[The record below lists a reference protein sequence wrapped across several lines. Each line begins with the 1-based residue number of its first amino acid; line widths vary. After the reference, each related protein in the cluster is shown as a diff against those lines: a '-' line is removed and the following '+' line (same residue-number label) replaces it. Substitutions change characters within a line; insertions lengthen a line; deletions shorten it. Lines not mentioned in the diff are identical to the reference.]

1 MRYALKKDENEK
13 LIVNFLRQAGASVY
27 IAGLPVDLIVG
38 YRGQTHLVEVKN
50 KLSRYGKQGLNA
62 NQKEFAS
69 NWLGSPV
76 VILESIEQAQEFVRH
91 INNLY
96 QVQKKP

>member
-1 MRYALKKDENEK
+1 MRYAAKKDVNEK
-13 LIVNFLRQAGASVY
+13 LIVDFMRKAGASVY

-50 KLSRYGKQGLNA
+50 KLSRYGKRGLND
-62 NQKEFAS
+62 NQKEFAT

-76 VILESIEQAQEFVRH
+76 VIIETVEAAQEFLKVLA
-91 INNLY
+91 NN
-96 QVQKKP
+96 QK